1 MKPKPLDLS
10 RVKTYPLDSRPSKV
24 ALSLLGKPPRRG
36 MRVSNFLASLPDILA
51 AHDLR
56 EVARQLAARH
66 RAGNRIGLGMGAH
79 PIKVGLSP
87 LIIDLM
93 QRGLLSA
100 VAMNGA
106 AIIHDFELAHS
117 GATSEDVAAHLVD
130 GSFGMAEETGRF
142 LNQAISS
149 AGADE
154 GLGAAVGRAIA
165 QARLPHRRLSIL
177 ATGNRLGIPI
187 TVHVGVGTD
196 IIHMHPSADGAAI
209 GASSLRDFH
218 LLAAVVAE
226 MNRGAFIN
234 LGSAVIIPEVFLKAV
249 NLVRNVGKQVGKLLT
264 VDMDFIRHYRPQVN
278 VVSRPTVPDGVGYQF
293 TGHHEI
299 MFPLLCA
306 AVAEELAGGDASQKP
321 KAKSKKPRNRSAK
334 PGSGRREAGRR

>member
-10 RVKTYPLDSRPSKV
+10 RVKTYPLGARASKV

-36 MRVSNFLASLPDILA
+36 MRVSDFLDGLPQILA

-56 EVARQLAARH
+56 EVARQLATRH
-66 RAGNRIGLGMGAH
+66 RAGKRIILGMGAH

-93 QRGLLSA
+93 QRGFLSA

-149 AGADE
+149 ARAGE
-154 GLGAAVGRAIA
+154 GLGAAVGRAMVR
-165 QARLPHRRLSIL
+165 ARLPHRRLSIL
-177 ATGNRLGIPI
+177 AAGHRLGIPI
-187 TVHVGVGTD
+187 TVHVGLGTD
-196 IIHMHPSADGAAI
+196 IIHMHPSADGAAT

-218 LLAAVVAE
+218 LLAAVVAG
-226 MNRGAFIN
+226 MHGGAFIN
-234 LGSAVIIPEVFLKAV
+234 LGSAVIIPEVFLKAL
-249 NLVRNVGKQVGKLLT
+249 NLARNVGKRVGRLLT
-264 VDMDFIRHYRPQVN
+264 VNMDFIRHYRPQAN
-278 VVSRPTVPDGVGYQF
+278 VINRPTVPDGVGYQF

-299 MFPLLCA
+299 MFPLLCV
-306 AVAEELAGGDASQKP
+306 AVGEKIERKTESEKRKARNPKP
-321 KAKSKKPRNRSAK
+321 GTRNAKPR
-334 PGSGRREAGRR
+334 SGRRGGAQV